1 MFHRSRPT
9 RNRPKIAT
17 GTYRNHA
24 SGSCRRVEFLLG
36 SGSSPSPL
44 VSRATTTKNRTSGG
58 LICLSWFSSLCLPHF
73 LALPSPHNR
82 LLLRDSNGK
91 REKMRKRKKRERRRG
106 KERGLHGFSLSQR
119 SPSLFHSLKV
129 SFCISPIL
137 PLDLRLGSVKRK
149 GKGIK
154 KEENRERREEEKKN
168 DEERKTQ

>member
-1 MFHRSRPT
+1 MVLFS
-9 RNRPKIAT
+9 
-17 GTYRNHA
+17 
-24 SGSCRRVEFLLG
+24 L
-36 SGSSPSPL
+36 SPSLSSSSFSPQSPL
-44 VSRATTTKNRTSGG
+44 TQ
-58 LICLSWFSSLCLPHF
+58 
-73 LALPSPHNR
+73 R
-82 LLLRDSNGK
+82 LEWKKGK
-91 REKMRKRKKRERRRG
+91 DEEEEEKRKEKRKRKGSSRV
-106 KERGLHGFSLSQR
+106 LSLSQR

>member
-1 MFHRSRPT
+1 MFHRSRPN

-106 KERGLHGFSLSQR
+106 KERGLHGFSLSL
-119 SPSLFHSLKV
+119 SD
-129 SFCISPIL
+129 L
-137 PLDLRLGSVKRK
+137 PLCFTLSRSLSVSLLFSLS
-149 GKGIK
+149 ISVWV
-154 KEENRERREEEKKN
+154 
-168 DEERKTQ
+168 Q